1 MSTILNKKIVIPVLV
16 LLAVFFPFM
25 TQNNTYIIH
34 VMTLSFIWMIG
45 VYGLNLLAGYTGYLS
60 LAHAGFFAIGAY
72 SLGILTVKAQMNF
85 WLAFLLALVITSVL
99 GLIVG
104 VIALRTK
111 EHFFAIYTLCLGY
124 ILYLVID
131 KWESLTEG
139 VRGLI
144 GIPAPA
150 NIGPIKFDNELSNY
164 YLVLVFLL
172 LVVLVMYRI
181 IHSLSGRTYIAI
193 RNSEDLAQTIGIS
206 TMKNKLTVF
215 VLSTFFA
222 GLSGALY
229 ASFVRFIGPDIGA
242 IPITFDLLT
251 YLLVG
256 GIGTLSGPIVGTL
269 LIVWLSQFL
278 QDLQDQR
285 MLIFG
290 PVLTLLVI
298 FYPRGIVGGVSSLF
312 HMIKSKGSQ
321 KSTTVPKARTAKE
334 MVIEKNTISDKQVK
348 EG

>member
-1 MSTILNKKIVIPVLV
+1 MSTILNRKIVFPVLI

-242 IPITFDLLT
+242 INITFDLLT

-312 HMIKSKGSQ
+312 QMIRSKGSQ
-321 KSTTVPKARTAKE
+321 KSTIAPKARTAKE

>member
-1 MSTILNKKIVIPVLV
+1 MSKVINQRNIISFFLLFAIL
-16 LLAVFFPFM
+16 FPFM
-25 TQNNTYIIH
+25 TQNDYFIH

-72 SLGILTVKAQMNF
+72 SLGLLTVKAGLNF
-85 WLAFLLALVITSVL
+85 WLAFLLSLVITGVL
-99 GLIVG
+99 GLLLG
-104 VIALRTK
+104 LIALRTK
-111 EHFFAIYTLCLGY
+111 EHFFAIYTLCVGY
-124 ILYLVID
+124 IIYLVID
-131 KWESLTEG
+131 KWDSLTEG

-144 GIPAPA
+144 GIPAPGK
-150 NIGPIKFDNELSNY
+150 IGPITFDTEIHQY
-164 YLVLVFLL
+164 YLVLFFL
-172 LVVLVMYRI
+172 LVVVFVMYRI

-215 VLSTFFA
+215 VLSTIFA

-229 ASFVRFIGPDIGA
+229 ASFVRFIGPDIGS
-242 IPITFDLLT
+242 ISIIFDLLT

-269 LIVWLSQFL
+269 IIIWLSQKL
-278 QDLQDQR
+278 QSFEDNR

-290 PVLTLLVI
+290 PVLTLLII
-298 FYPRGIVGGVSSLF
+298 FYPRGVVGAIASWK
-312 HMIKSKGSQ
+312 IKLQERRLQAGKNRVM
-321 KSTTVPKARTAKE
+321 KPVITA
-334 MVIEKNTISDKQVK
+334 EKLPEKQVK

>member
-1 MSTILNKKIVIPVLV
+1 MSKLMNKRNVISVLILFAI
-16 LLAVFFPFM
+16 AFPYI
-25 TQNNTYIIH
+25 TQNDYYIH
-34 VMTLSFIWMIG
+34 VMTLSFIWIIG

-72 SLGILTVKAQMNF
+72 SLGLLTVKAQMNF
-85 WLAFLLALVITSVL
+85 WFALPLSLAITAVI
-99 GLIVG
+99 GFFIG
-104 VIALRTK
+104 VISLRTK
-111 EHFFAIYTLCLGY
+111 EHFFAIYTLCVGY
-124 ILYLVID
+124 IIYLVID

-150 NIGPIKFDNELSNY
+150 NLGPLSFQTLQSHY
-164 YLVLVFLL
+164 YLVLFFLL
-172 LVVLVMYRI
+172 LVVFVMYRI

-215 VLSTFFA
+215 VLSTVIA

-229 ASFVRFIGPDIGA
+229 ASFIRFIGPDIGSIA
-242 IPITFDLLT
+242 IVFDFLT

-256 GIGTLSGPIVGTL
+256 GIGTLSGPIVGTII
-269 LIVWLSQFL
+269 IVWLSQQLQFL
-278 QDLQDQR
+278 QDYR
-285 MLIFG
+285 MMIFG
-290 PVLTLLVI
+290 PVLTLLII
-298 FYPRGIVGGVSSLF
+298 FYPRGIVGALASWNL
-312 HMIKSKGSQ
+312 KRYA
-321 KSTTVPKARTAKE
+321 KSTRRVRKDQFVETDGIPKKE
-334 MVIEKNTISDKQVK
+334 VK

>member
-1 MSTILNKKIVIPVLV
+1 MSKIQRIVILV
-16 LLAVFFPFM
+16 LILCAIAFPLIS
-25 TQNNTYIIH
+25 NNDYFIH

-72 SLGILTVKAQMNF
+72 SLGLLTVKAEMNF
-85 WLAFLLALVITSVL
+85 WPALFLSLVITGVIGFFA
-99 GLIVG
+99 GLIS
-104 VIALRTK
+104 LRTK
-111 EHFFAIYTLCLGY
+111 EHFFAIYTLCVGY
-124 ILYLVID
+124 IIYLIID
-131 KWESLTEG
+131 KWDSLTEG

-150 NIGPIKFDNELSNY
+150 NIGPLSFETLQSHY
-164 YLVLVFLL
+164 YLVLFFLL
-172 LVVLVMYRI
+172 LVVLIMYRI
-181 IHSLSGRTYIAI
+181 VHSLSGRTYIAI

-215 VLSTFFA
+215 VISTVIA

-229 ASFVRFIGPDIGA
+229 ASFVRFIGPDIGSIA
-242 IPITFDLLT
+242 IVFDFLT

-269 LIVWLSQFL
+269 LIVVLSQRLQFL
-278 QDLQDQR
+278 QDYR
-285 MLIFG
+285 MLVFG
-290 PVLTLLVI
+290 PVLTLLII
-298 FYPRGIVGGVSSLF
+298 FYPRGIVGAVAAWG
-312 HMIKSKGSQ
+312 Q
-321 KSTTVPKARTAKE
+321 KRKAPVHKTNIRPVNLPE
-334 MVIEKNTISDKQVK
+334 KQVK

>member
-1 MSTILNKKIVIPVLV
+1 MPKVVNQRNVISLLI
-16 LLAVFFPFM
+16 LLAVVFPLM
-25 TQNNTYIIH
+25 TSNTYFVH

-85 WLAFLLALVITSVL
+85 WLAFLLTLLITSL
-99 GLIVG
+99 IGLVVG
-104 VIALRTK
+104 IIAFRTK

-131 KWESLTEG
+131 KWDSLTEG

-150 NIGPIKFDNELSNY
+150 GIGPINFESEISHY
-164 YLVLVFLL
+164 YLVLFFLL
-172 LVVLVMYRI
+172 LVVLAMYRI
-181 IHSLSGRTYIAI
+181 VHSLSGRTYIAI
-193 RNSEDLAQTIGIS
+193 RNSEDLAKTIGIS

-215 VLSTFFA
+215 VLSTLFA

-229 ASFVRFIGPDIGA
+229 ASFVRFIGPDIGS
-242 IPITFDLLT
+242 ISITFDLLT
-251 YLLVG
+251 YLLIG
-256 GIGTLSGPIVGTL
+256 GIGTLSGPLVGTL
-269 LIVWLSQFL
+269 LIVWLSQQL
-278 QDLQDQR
+278 QGFQEYR

-298 FYPRGIVGGVSSLF
+298 FYPRGIVGAVSSAF
-312 HMIKSKGSQ
+312 TRMKAKKEQHRTNISGNTAIKAEIR
-321 KSTTVPKARTAKE
+321 P
-334 MVIEKNTISDKQVK
+334 DKQVK